1 MTKPMTVAQK
11 MQQENRDHGG
21 RYAHK
26 HHSEVQGV
34 ELPPLPLVSDEAAE
48 QVTRDATSITDEE
61 FQRIG
66 DEVVTAVQHSRDFT
80 PENIRSITSSIGHSR
95 LGYDPVGA
103 AALRHALT
111 HLDPEAAHY
120 ARNLLNRRHPEAFGD
135 KLSQD
140 VPQAPQG
147 HPETFQ
153 HPLGSPENPVNAT
166 SDAVQSG
173 EVFDTVVSKGRT
185 FHRVR
190 DGVAPMEPQA
200 IRIQAD
206 RALDEDDLATIAQMT
221 GYSLRTAG
229 QGEGASDP
237 IRDSPFSFNV
247 HNDTTKGDQYMHLD
261 RFQANLH
268 TFIHQGTPV
277 RKTDRGGP
285 GTKGTRLI
293 NGYGRNAPG
302 IEIYYDDASVQHD
315 A

>member
-11 MQQENRDHGG
+11 MQQDNRDHGG

-80 PENIRSITSSIGHSR
+80 PENIRSITSSIGHSQ

-120 ARNLLNRRHPEAFGD
+120 ARNLLNRRHPEAFGG
-135 KLSQD
+135 KLAQD
-140 VPQAPQG
+140 VPQASQG

-153 HPLGSPENPVNAT
+153 HPLGSPDNPILGT

-190 DGVAPMEPQA
+190 DGVEPIEPQA

-237 IRDSPFSFNV
+237 VQDSAYSFIV
-247 HNDTTKGDQYMHLD
+247 HNDTTKGGQHKHLD

-268 TFIHQGTPV
+268 TFMHQGTPV

-285 GTKGTRLI
+285 GTKGTSLI
-293 NGYGRNAPG
+293 EGFGRDAPK
-302 IEIYYDDASVQHD
+302 IEIFYDDADVGD
-315 A
+315 AK